1 MKHTHNHTRKDQTMK
16 HRIVQALAGLLVLS
30 FACRAAAEDALP
42 SGYTRIGWIQATGQ
56 FTNAYQWIITD
67 YTPDPQSGD
76 RIEVD
81 FNVRMAN
88 ATQVIFAS
96 RGSTLDADNYSVLL
110 ADQQKFRYDFGCW
123 TNQQGKTNV
132 GNKTFASHRWNRRL
146 RSLSINASG
155 GYTFYVDDNADI
167 TLTGS
172 GKPKAPIALF
182 AAFLSDDQ
190 GHYDLSTAS
199 GAGTIRISRF
209 SVYSKQGALKRNF
222 VAARDDNQP
231 NLVTRYGLYETVQG
245 KFFPNEGTQPFVV
258 PAGVELPEG
267 YTALEYVKPVAKMN
281 ATTREAL
288 GGAYVDTCYTPKANS
303 LVQCGYTVNSDTFTR
318 FNTIFGVRGE
328 NLPETAAM
336 TWQVTYEDPANR
348 VNPVYKV
355 ASAGAYSKSTPFHVT
370 QAWNAEVGLSFQGAT
385 AQYDGRVLTATNQ
398 ADAATA
404 PNGTL
409 YLGAAHKVDAT
420 GANVGCADYGTA
432 MIFFFRVFEDGEL
445 KVNLLPCRN
454 SSNVIGFYDTIRKS
468 FHPAE
473 VANGGSVAAGET
485 GVTLKSGNDATGA
498 DVALPLSRTGT
509 RVTLPGATYA
519 RDGFVQVGWSKSADG
534 STLDNNFW
542 VDVLAEEAVTLYPV
556 WAPNGTPRYVES
568 DGTQVID
575 LGFPLTKDMEIEL
588 VMALREHLSDYR
600 STIGYFGARAQNF
613 TQDGQA
619 IEVFRGLSG
628 IKESFVCD
636 FVQKDYNKGGRLNFD
651 FLEDLYGK
659 RLTFGLSAKQ
669 VSYLAEGSGRGPMT
683 ITPPATSAFATP
695 TNAWLFGVNMFPAP
709 AVPWLFATARFYSL
723 TITQG
728 GVVTH
733 RFLPAVQNDVVGVR
747 DIVGNGGF
755 RSPLTG
761 EGFAPNPLKFGPGD
775 PTAPSASLA
784 PVPPVVVGTGM
795 RRVDA
800 IVSDGSQDIDLGRP
814 LQSGWTIELDF
825 ELVELPTSGSVM
837 LFGSRETDYRM
848 NNISI
853 VCNDHEVDF
862 DYQSTEKGGGR
873 MAYSSPAVNLRHTAV
888 LSPEK
893 RELRTATGLVLCENK
908 IFANPGWSTPTN
920 ARLFNSDGLT
930 TATNAMLRV
939 YRLRITD
946 SSGSGILDYIPCV
959 TSEGRVG
966 FYDAVSGLFVQQ
978 TTGND
983 FTYGKVLDT
992 VEDAAALRAETTL
1005 SVNDFGASNAPVTA
1019 KAEVRSVFVPKGDA
1033 FIESDGSQ
1041 FIDLGFPLK
1050 SDMKITINFSPT
1062 EPAAVQVAA
1071 SGILG
1076 ARSGAGSKNI
1086 SLFLGPNGSRYIIA
1100 ADLNNGSYNEYRNFP
1115 TEPYEVGAL
1124 YTVEFPGRKVYK
1136 NGTLLVQ
1143 GTTLWPANNP
1153 FTTASNAHLFDI
1165 TDTGW
1170 AKAKIRFYSL
1180 IIETNGVEMCHFVP
1194 AVRDGHIGIEDI
1206 AGDKGFKYPENS
1218 GAQPLGYSAGG
1229 FSGQHEFTEEVVLTA
1244 PGEVPFKTAPL
1255 KPGTVYDYVY
1265 SAENDA
1271 GEPMTFKG
1279 QFEAPAEA
1287 WPASYTPLVYD
1298 FPEKNPKAGKLT
1310 VILSRSEAGAADQI
1324 TAVYGSIYGGA
1335 DPAKWQHSAVI
1346 GQFGSGEA
1354 SATVTLALPKDTVYL
1369 RFYTAA
1375 GGWSETVF
1383 IPETKF
1389 VPGKQQGL
1397 AVIVR

>member
-1 MKHTHNHTRKDQTMK
+1 MK

-30 FACRAAAEDALP
+30 FVCRATAEDALP
-42 SGYTRIGWIQATGQ
+42 SGYTRLGWIQATGL

-67 YTPDPQSGD
+67 YTPNPSDGD
-76 RIEVD
+76 RIEVR
-81 FNVRMAN
+81 FNARTLSM
-88 ATQVIFAS
+88 TQVIFAS
-96 RGSTLDADNYSVLL
+96 RGSTLEADNYSCLL
-110 ADQQKFRYDFGCW
+110 ADGHKIRYDFGCW
-123 TNQQGKTNV
+123 TNKSGQATYGDLTLSSRSDY
-132 GNKTFASHRWNRRL
+132 AL
-146 RSLSINASG
+146 RSLSIGSG
-155 GYTFYVDDNADI
+155 GRQRFYLNNDTDR
-167 TLTGS
+167 TLNSDYVGQ
-172 GKPKAPIALF
+172 PKAPIALF
-182 AAFLSDDQ
+182 AAFYSDDQ
-190 GHYDLSTAS
+190 GHYDTTTAS
-199 GAGTIRISRF
+199 GAGTIRICHF
-209 SVYSKQGALKRNF
+209 AVYSKQGVLKRNF
-222 VAARDDNQP
+222 VPARDDNQSD
-231 NLVTRYGLYETVQG
+231 LVKRYGLYETVQG

-303 LVQCGYTVNSDTFTR
+303 LIQCGYTVSSDTFTR

-336 TWQVTYEDPANR
+336 TWQVTYEDPANL

-355 ASAGAYSKSTPFHVT
+355 ASAGAYSKSPRKEVT

-398 ADAATA
+398 TDAATA

-454 SSNVIGFYDTIRKS
+454 ASDEVGFYDTIRKS
-468 FHPAE
+468 FHPVVTAD
-473 VANGGSVAAGET
+473 GGSVEAGET
-485 GVTLKSGNDATGA
+485 GITLKSGADATGA
-498 DVALPLSRTGT
+498 DVVLALPRTGT
-509 RVTLPGATYA
+509 GVTLPGATYT
-519 RDGFVQVGWSKSADG
+519 RDGFVQVGWSTSADG

-542 VDVLAEEAVTLYPV
+542 VEVSAEQAKTLYPA
-556 WAPNGTPRYVES
+556 WEPNGAPCYVES

-575 LGFPLTKDMEIEL
+575 LGFPLTQDMEIEL
-588 VMALREHLSDYR
+588 VMASREYLSAYR

-613 TQDGQA
+613 ADDGQA
-619 IEVFRGLSG
+619 IEVFRGLSDMAQV
-628 IKESFVCD
+628 FQCD
-636 FVQKDYNKGGRLNFD
+636 FVQTDYKQGGRLSTGFSN
-651 FLEDLYGK
+651 DLYGK

-669 VSYLAEGSGRGPMT
+669 VSCLAEGSGSGPAT
-683 ITPPATSAFATP
+683 TTPPATTDFQTP

-733 RFLPAVQNDVVGVR
+733 RFLPAVENDVVGIR
-747 DIVGNGGF
+747 DRVGNGGF
-755 RSPLTG
+755 RAPLTG

-825 ELVELPTSGSVM
+825 ELVELLTSGSVM
-837 LFGSRETDYRM
+837 LFGSRETTYTEK
-848 NNISI
+848 NISI
-853 VCNDHEVDF
+853 VYDGKAVCF
-862 DYQSTEKGGGR
+862 DYQSAEKGGSR
-873 MAYSSPAVNLRHTAV
+873 MTYSSPAVNLRHTAV

-908 IFANPGWSTPTN
+908 ISAKPGWSTPTN

-978 TTGND
+978 TKGND

-1019 KAEVRSVFVPKGDA
+1019 KAEVRSVFVQKSGA
-1033 FIESDGSQ
+1033 FVQSDGTQ
-1041 FIDLGFPLK
+1041 FIDLGFQLK
-1050 SDMKITINFSPT
+1050 SNMKIVLEF
-1062 EPAAVQVAA
+1062 EPIDSGVNKDGTVSAA
-1071 SGILG
+1071 GIFG
-1076 ARSGAGSKNI
+1076 ARKAAGEKNI
-1086 SLFLGPNGSRYIIA
+1086 SLFFGNKGGIGHVVAP
-1100 ADLNNGSYNEYRNFP
+1100 DFNNGNYNEYRNFP
-1115 TEPYEVGAL
+1115 NEPYEQGAR
-1124 YTVEFPGRKVYK
+1124 YRVELSAKTRRVYK
-1136 NGTLLVQ
+1136 NGTDITS
-1143 GTTLWPANNP
+1143 GTVKSWSGEFATDR
-1153 FTTASNAHLFDI
+1153 NAHLFDV

-1170 AKAKIRFYSL
+1170 DKAKIRFYSL

-1194 AVRDGHIGIEDI
+1194 AVRDGHVGIEDT
-1206 AGDKGFKYPENS
+1206 AGDKGFLYPKNS
-1218 GAQPLGYSAGG
+1218 GATPLVYNAGE
-1229 FSGQHEFTEEVVLTA
+1229 FSGQHEFTEEVMVTT
-1244 PGEVPFKTAPL
+1244 PGEVSFKTAPL
-1255 KPGTVYDYVY
+1255 KPGTSYTYTY
-1265 SAENDA
+1265 SAEN
-1271 GEPMTFKG
+1271 GVSEPVTFKG
-1279 QFEAPAEA
+1279 VFATPLEAY
-1287 WPASYTPLVYD
+1287 PASYSPLNYA
-1298 FPEKNPKAGKLT
+1298 FPEKNPRPGTLT
-1310 VILSRSEAGAADQI
+1310 VILSRPASGAADPI
-1324 TAVYGSIYGGA
+1324 TAVYGSVYGGA
-1335 DPAKWQHSAVI
+1335 DLTKWQHSAVI
-1346 GQFGSGEA
+1346 GQFASGETT
-1354 SATVTLALPKDTVYL
+1354 ATLTLALPKDTVYL

-1375 GGWSETVF
+1375 GGWTETVF

-1389 VPGKQQGL
+1389 VPGKQGL
-1397 AVIVR
+1397 AIIVR